1 MNTITTAHTTL
12 TEFIEQM
19 RLLGLQNRQEVKIQ
33 YNSEQALAAFYV
45 KGALVD
51 TRKLFR
57 V

>member
-33 YNSEQALAAFYV
+33 YNSEQARAAFYV